1 MAEEPSNR
9 SRGIGL
15 ASVPVALGVPLEG
28 TGELRIALAAS
39 DGTLDEI
46 DAAPQIPRARQR
58 SRVADR

>member
-39 DGTLDEI
+39 DGTLD
-46 DAAPQIPRARQR
+46 
-58 SRVADR
+58 